1 MIPNTLQNNMSAFAV
16 KTSTLHNDCNGMLTG
31 LTLPVKSTRPPF
43 VTFLALAELISS
55 TTKTPTQ
62 SCYVVWQDSLS
73 LVATNQAPHMQKRTP
88 FSWLSTTRIG
98 PYTPIMSEYVT
109 QCIRAYKAT

>member
-16 KTSTLHNDCNGMLTG
+16 KTSTLHNDYNGMLTG

-43 VTFLALAELISS
+43 VTFLALAELISY

-62 SCYVVWQDSLS
+62 SYCVVWQDSLS
-73 LVATNQAPHMQKRTP
+73 LVATNQAPHMQKLTP
-88 FSWLSTTRIG
+88 FFWPSTMRIG
-98 PYTPIMSEYVT
+98 SYTLIMNM
-109 QCIRAYKAT
+109 